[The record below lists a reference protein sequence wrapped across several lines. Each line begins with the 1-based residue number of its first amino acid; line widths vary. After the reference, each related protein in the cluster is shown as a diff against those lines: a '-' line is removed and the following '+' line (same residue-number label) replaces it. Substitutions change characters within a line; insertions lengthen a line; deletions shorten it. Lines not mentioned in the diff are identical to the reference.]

1 MNLTTLLTMH
11 FRRFSLVPLC
21 LVMVS
26 ATIRAE
32 EIYFQSIT
40 SHEVTYSLLASQTE
54 ATSPDSSVRFRSI
67 SGPGLSDAA
76 SSGRIRLVEASIS
89 PTTASAGGYPT
100 FETDS
105 LNSALT
111 SLQGSGSIPA
121 RTQGAAEYRYGL
133 GQGGENS
140 PWTISFDGVPPT
152 TPPIPSNFLREK
164 IDDAI
169 KAARLAIRVN
179 PYRKGPGSG
188 YALIFQAAYEA
199 TVPYTYA
206 GNEWKAKADKDRVG
220 VTPQNASITN
230 RLSSLAT
237 GSQRYNQATEAL
249 LNILNHPVESAWLL
263 EPSAYIGNAGPSW
276 STENRTWA
284 GMLYQ
289 AYVEAVT
296 QMAQVEYER
305 LHTRY
310 LKDYAMADLSPLIAE
325 IHQSADSIESKMLPV
340 SALQSANVL
349 DEDLD
354 TSAPVAWT
362 SLLRRLA
369 DHVTERSLFFS
380 PGINPLSG
388 RIGYTSYGPNYVPF
402 LVPAQLASRPFSFDN
417 FLAFTFGI
425 DSESVPPT
433 DTTASANSLIGES
446 KTSDTAAMSALEDQ
460 IQTITQVDN
469 LRDETQSNYFSQMTQ
484 LCGQRRSDPAN
495 LSSSLIPD
503 VLGYLLPTEER
514 EPLLAGESFGDVAL
528 QWNKIEQAENRLL
541 AAYRA
546 LEEIDEEADLV
557 REYGAERQL
566 SYDRIAKIQLSTGEQ
581 ISALDYLSGE
591 IRAKA
596 IKQEAEQRAKQAEKK
611 NWFSAIGKVVGK
623 VGLALATGGTSAV
636 ADLAWATITTAVE
649 NPANTL
655 GQVGGFLDGHNKA
668 KSEAAMHR
676 NIGRIQANA
685 ARRQAQIEAQQTRIR
700 AVEGATI
707 TMEQAGQEE
716 NRIREA
722 IHKLMIRVE
731 RQNLEILLAQQQ
743 LEFAELEHA
752 NMLGRISFLLEEYR
766 RVSIR
771 NAAGTLNRPDVR
783 LRRDYQIQEALRKF
797 RVAQEYAFICA
808 RAARYRFTGK
818 PTDPFQA
825 QIAAAESAILQ
836 AQNGEQ
842 LELAV
847 SSLIT
852 TRGQFLNVT
861 GGMTPLQ
868 EVRYSLRDLV
878 AQSNHWL
885 AAFYRLPNGS
895 WGPDLVTTD
904 LQGFPQSVA
913 PSAIGT
919 AALSD
924 AQFVEFLRDR
934 LEPDGSGSSVL
945 RLRFPIGFEP
955 SFSGRTNPL
964 RTNTSG
970 QYGHVIEGPGPSYA
984 STAAVGVFV
993 NIRNNRSINPIGLMP
1008 NTASMRPV
1016 GNFYTTSAP
1025 QGSPTTPI
1033 PVANYKVW
1041 NPVETQGT
1049 SALNNSVRILYNQDT
1064 ISPAWASRFPELTL
1078 GSAGSQLHERSPAN
1092 DHWLLEIVA
1101 EDGVWNIFL
1110 PNMRDIEICMTVRG
1124 WSN

>member
-1 MNLTTLLTMH
+1 MHNIRSLSRILAAALLAAH
-11 FRRFSLVPLC
+11 VH
-21 LVMVS
+21 
-26 ATIRAE
+26 AD
-32 EIYFQSIT
+32 EIYFGQTTSAAIT
-40 SHEVTYSLLASQTE
+40 SSLAESHPE
-54 ATSPDSSVRFRSI
+54 ATSPDSSIRFRQI
-67 SGPGLSDAA
+67 AGPGLPDA
-76 SSGRIRLVEASIS
+76 SSEGGIRLVEASIS
-89 PTTASAGGYPT
+89 PTTASAAGYPT
-100 FETDS
+100 FETNS

-111 SLQGSGSIPA
+111 SLQGSGIIPA

-140 PWTISFDGVPPT
+140 PWVISFDAVPAASPA
-152 TPPIPSNFLREK
+152 IPQNFFSEK
-164 IDDAI
+164 IDEAI
-169 KAARLAIRVN
+169 EAARLAIRVN
-179 PYRKGPGSG
+179 PYRTGAGSG

-206 GNEWKAKADKDRVG
+206 GNEWRAKADKDRVG
-220 VTPQNASITN
+220 VAPLDASIDA
-230 RLSSLAT
+230 RLASLAAA
-237 GSQRYNQATEAL
+237 GDRYTKAGEAL
-249 LNILNHPVESAWLL
+249 LNLLNHPVESAWLL
-263 EPSAYIGNAGPSW
+263 DPSAYIGSAGPAW
-276 STENRTWA
+276 SPDNRTWP
-284 GMLYQ
+284 GLLYQ
-289 AYVEAVT
+289 AYIEAVT
-296 QMAQVEYER
+296 QLAQVEYER

-310 LKDYAMADLSPLIAE
+310 LKDHGATDLSALITD
-325 IHQSADSIESKMLPV
+325 IHASADEIDAKMLPV
-340 SALQSANVL
+340 SALQSAGVL
-349 DEDLD
+349 DDDID
-354 TSAPVAWT
+354 TSSPSAWS

-388 RIGYTSYGPNYVPF
+388 KIGYATYGPNYVPF
-402 LVPAQLASRPFSFDN
+402 LVPAQLAFRPFSFDN
-417 FLAFTFGI
+417 FLSFTFGI
-425 DSESVPPT
+425 DGESVPPS
-433 DTTASANSLIGES
+433 DTTASSNSLIGEAKS
-446 KTSDTAAMSALEDQ
+446 SDTQAMSAVEEQ
-460 IQTITQVDN
+460 IQTVSQVNN
-469 LRDETQSNYFSQMTQ
+469 LRDETQSNYFSQLTQ
-484 LCGQRRSDPAN
+484 LCGQRRSEPAN
-495 LSSSLIPD
+495 LSSPLVPD

-514 EPLLAGESFGDVAL
+514 SPLLSGETLGDIAL
-528 QWNKIEQAENRLL
+528 QWNKIEQAENRLST
-541 AAYRA
+541 AYRA
-546 LEEIDEEADLV
+546 MEEIDEEAELI
-557 REYGAERQL
+557 REYGNERQL

-596 IKQEAEQRAKQAEKK
+596 LQQEAEQKAKQAEKK
-611 NWFSAIGKVVGK
+611 NWFSGIGKVIGK
-623 VGLALATGGTSAV
+623 VGLALATGGASAV
-636 ADLAWATITTAVE
+636 ADLAWNTITSAVK
-649 NPANTL
+649 NPGDTL
-655 GQVGGFLDGHNKA
+655 GKVGGFIDAHNKG
-668 KSEAAMHR
+668 KSEAEMHR

-685 ARRQAQIEAQQTRIR
+685 ARRQAQIQAQQTRIR
-700 AVEGATI
+700 AVEGASI

-743 LEFAELEHA
+743 LEFAELEHS
-752 NMLGRISFLLEEYR
+752 NMLGRISYLLEEYR

-783 LRRDYQIQEALRKF
+783 LRRDYQIQEAMRKF
-797 RVAQEYAFICA
+797 RVAQEYAFVCA

-818 PTDPFQA
+818 PTDPFQS
-825 QIAAAESAILQ
+825 QIAAAESAILR

-847 SSLIT
+847 SNLIA
-852 TRGQFLNVT
+852 TRGQFLNAT

-868 EVRYSLRDLV
+868 EVRFSVRDLV

-885 AAFYRLPNGS
+885 AAYYRLPNGS
-895 WGPDLVTTD
+895 WDTDVVSTD
-904 LQGFPQSVA
+904 LQGFPQSIA
-913 PSAIGT
+913 PSASGT
-919 AALSD
+919 PALSD

-945 RLRFPIGFEP
+945 KLRFPVGFEP

-1008 NTASMRPV
+1008 NTASLKPV
-1016 GNFYTTSAP
+1016 GNFYTTSTP

-1041 NPVETQGT
+1041 NPVETQGAT
-1049 SALNNSVRILYNQDT
+1049 ALNNSVRVLYNQDT
-1064 ISPAWASRFPELTL
+1064 ITPAWASRFPELTL

-1092 DHWLLEIVA
+1092 DHWSLEIVA
-1101 EDGVWNIFL
+1101 ENGVWDIFL